1 MILKV
6 EQLDTI
12 NGLFLRYN
20 DTIYRLKQD
29 NKLKTLKYDSL
40 FNTISAQKDSFY
52 SWKYRYNI
60 NKNIYQDWEANQKK
74 LDKLHAASKLLLM
87 FIIILQFSQ
96 LH

>member
-6 EQLDTI
+6 EQIDTI

-20 DTIYRLKQD
+20 DTINSLKQD
-29 NKLKTLKYDSL
+29 NKLKALKYDSL

-52 SWKYRYNI
+52 SWKYKYKL
-60 NKNIYQDWEANQKK
+60 NKGIYEDWQENQKK
-74 LDKLHAASKLLLM
+74 IDKLHAASKLLLM